1 MHRPLHPH
9 PHGVVRTKQWNRN
22 PRRQEGVTYH
32 RSNILDDNK
41 SRKRRRWNA
50 AGCGAGAEL
59 LLLMELYSF
68 FLLSNMRCNVLYLLA
83 NYRRFATQKR
93 TKHYKL
99 YTFNFRFLKFGFVC
113 SSIVPSDLKRGNFQS
128 PVNAMGLR
136 PVISVLPIS
145 SHFGIAGRG
154 TGLSGLC
161 LTFCCGGLNLPRCT
175 GSTRICRA
183 CTFVATH
190 TLTGDGACCACVLSP
205 NASLRPRVYFSQ
217 RMIE

>member
-1 MHRPLHPH
+1 MSSSTLCLICCGHDTTS
-9 PHGVVRTKQWNRN
+9 GGN
-22 PRRQEGVTYH
+22 GG
-32 RSNILDDNK
+32 
-41 SRKRRRWNA
+41 KRCGGQTLESRRWWCRSRIIA
-50 AGCGAGAEL
+50 AAHGI
-59 LLLMELYSF
+59 
-68 FLLSNMRCNVLYLLA
+68 VLFCVCFQSYVI
-83 NYRRFATQKR
+83 
-93 TKHYKL
+93 
-99 YTFNFRFLKFGFVC
+99 NFRFFCSGDVLVASGF
-113 SSIVPSDLKRGNFQS
+113 PSDLKRGNFQS

-136 PVISVLPIS
+136 PVISVRPIS

-205 NASLRPRVYFSQ
+205 KASLQPMVYFSQ